1 MLYIPITNPSLENAQ
16 KTMLSKR
23 AEAGDDVLNVYSG
36 VGFNCNDILLI
47 GNYNEEIAELV
58 YTDATTAPTTTTIT
72 LSAGLKFS
80 HSVDTP
86 VRQMLYDK
94 FRIYRSDDN
103 GNSFVL
109 EATIDI
115 NPDDIQ
121 TTYVSNSSP
130 NSYFRVV
137 PYNSITDTEG
147 LPSDV
152 LKGTGLD
159 FASVANIIDRVYD
172 LFADPKGEFITSDQQ
187 ILNYLNEGYLDMW
200 IRLAGLGQ
208 GYGTKRTGI
217 GVDSDI
223 TLTPSQTIY
232 DLPEGFL
239 AMTGAFVNDRKL
251 TYVNPTDF
259 ETMKETADSN
269 APIYTI
275 YANKIEI
282 APPMS
287 GSLRLYY
294 VYTPEPLQSMVQKI
308 DLPSPYVCSKI
319 LVDYCVARLYEK
331 AYKPE
336 RASYFLQ
343 AYENGIVAWLNSL
356 SKRRYDSHDKVD
368 KFDAGLEDI
377 VWLY

>member
-23 AEAGDDVLNVYSG
+23 AEVGDTVLNVYSG
-36 VGFNCNDILLI
+36 VGFGCNEILLI
-47 GNYNEEIAELV
+47 GNYNEEIAEIV
-58 YTDATTAPTTTTIT
+58 YTHATTLPTTTTIT
-72 LSAGLKFS
+72 INPGLKFS

-86 VRQMLYDK
+86 VREMLYDR
-94 FRIYRSDDN
+94 FNIYRSDDN
-103 GNSFVL
+103 GETFVL

-121 TTYVSNSSP
+121 TVYVSNSSP
-130 NSYFRVV
+130 NSYFRIA

-217 GVDSDI
+217 GIDSDI
-223 TLTPSQTIY
+223 ALTPTQTIY
-232 DLPEGFL
+232 NLPTGFL
-239 AMTGAFVNDRKL
+239 AMTGAFINNRKL
-251 TYVNPTDF
+251 TYINPTDF
-259 ETMKETADSN
+259 EMMKETADSN

-287 GSLRLYY
+287 GNLRLYY
-294 VYTPEPLQSMVQKI
+294 VYTPEPLQSMVQTI

-368 KFDAGLEDI
+368 KFDTGLEDI